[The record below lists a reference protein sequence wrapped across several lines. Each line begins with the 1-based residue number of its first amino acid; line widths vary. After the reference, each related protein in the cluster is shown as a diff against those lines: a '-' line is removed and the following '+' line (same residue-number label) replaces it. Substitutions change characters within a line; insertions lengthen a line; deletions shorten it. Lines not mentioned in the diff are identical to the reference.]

1 MTLLWPPNGEG
12 HYILQLWFLS
22 ICLSFFLAYS
32 QRSEI
37 GCLPYFHAWCDL
49 SANNLE
55 RRSKMCCKRLAK
67 HTGRK
72 NYTKNRHLRT
82 IAGYIFATKACID
95 NQKNVLNSN
104 ISSTCPHNMVNF
116 GRLSAEMDWRV
127 WGTLTNF
134 NGFRLASLLHQR
146 RSTEVNQTLHGV
158 WPSPGL
164 VHYLYIFG
172 GACP

>member
-1 MTLLWPPNGEG
+1 
-12 HYILQLWFLS
+12 
-22 ICLSFFLAYS
+22 
-32 QRSEI
+32 
-37 GCLPYFHAWCDL
+37 
-49 SANNLE
+49 
-55 RRSKMCCKRLAK
+55 MCCKRLAK

-134 NGFRLASLLHQR
+134 NGFRLASLLQRR

-164 VHYLYIFG
+164 VPYIYIFRG
-172 GACP
+172 FLPRYGILPDAIFTSHRPSLALSYFGSVTARHLSSGRRRKPNFAALSTGCHLCPHMWPTF